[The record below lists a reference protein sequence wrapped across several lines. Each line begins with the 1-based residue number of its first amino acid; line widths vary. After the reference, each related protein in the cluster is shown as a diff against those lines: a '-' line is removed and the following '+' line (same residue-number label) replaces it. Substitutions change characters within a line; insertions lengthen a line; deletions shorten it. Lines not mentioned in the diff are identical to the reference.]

1 MKSLKGLY
9 GIGSAI
15 ILAGA
20 LAGCATYGKGG
31 TEVGGG
37 DAKVTANVR
46 ASIDQHPDLGPPNI
60 IDVQTM
66 GNVVYL
72 SGTVSD
78 GLEGRE
84 AEAAA
89 LQTPGVTQ
97 VVNQLSPIK

>member
-1 MKSLKGLY
+1 
-9 GIGSAI
+9 
-15 ILAGA
+15 
-20 LAGCATYGKGG
+20 
-31 TEVGGG
+31 
-37 DAKVTANVR
+37 
-46 ASIDQHPDLGPPNI
+46 
-60 IDVQTM
+60 M